1 MKLAHD
7 PGSQTEAWAKG
18 CFRLKLKLWLK
29 IVVSA
34 GVLTLLFVLLPW
46 HEVRE
51 AVRRLPLTLWLAV
64 LAMFLAGHRLGAAK
78 WRRLVNAGR
87 ASLERADSVR
97 FYAAGLFANICLP
110 SIVGGDV
117 IRAALAARA
126 TGRVEATVLG
136 SIADRLVDTLMLAI
150 LVAAGVF
157 FARDILPEKG
167 ASLVTAG
174 LVATVLVSA
183 VMVPMLLRL
192 PLRRWPRRIRRR
204 VGRSFVALRY
214 LSRDRS
220 TAVLAFT
227 ISLVV
232 QGGFVLLNAWIGR
245 AIGVDVPLAVWFFA
259 WPLAKIVALVPI
271 ALGGLGVRDATLG
284 ALLVPLGVPLAT
296 GVVAS
301 LIWQSV
307 LIGGGLLAG
316 LYWWV
321 TQRRIGVRWTAATR
335 TFAVAPGARP
345 HG

>member
-1 MKLAHD
+1 MKLAQTGLAKSVVAHD
-7 PGSQTEAWAKG
+7 RVRA
-18 CFRLKLKLWLK
+18 LNLKLWLK
-29 IVVSA
+29 ILVSA

-46 HEVRE
+46 NEVRD
-51 AVRRLPLTLWLAV
+51 AIRRLPLTLWLAV
-64 LAMFLAGHRLGAAK
+64 LASFLLGHRLGAAK

-87 ASLERADSVR
+87 ASLARADSVR

-136 SIADRLVDTLMLAI
+136 SIADRLVDTLMLA
-150 LVAAGVF
+150 LFVVAGVF
-157 FARDILPEKG
+157 FARNVLPDRG
-167 ASLVTAG
+167 ASLVTAA
-174 LVATVLVSA
+174 LVASIILIAVLV
-183 VMVPMLLRL
+183 PLLLRL
-192 PLRRWPRRIRRR
+192 PLRRWPRKLRRR
-204 VGRSFVALRY
+204 VGRSLVAFRY
-214 LSRDRS
+214 LARDRA
-220 TAVLAFT
+220 TAAIAGT

-245 AIGVDVPLAVWFFA
+245 AVGIDVPLAVWFFA
-259 WPLAKIVALVPI
+259 WPLAKIVAIVPI

-307 LIGGGLLAG
+307 LIAGGLLAG

-321 TQRRIGVRWTAATR
+321 TQRRIGVRWSTSAQP
-335 TFAVAPGARP
+335 FAVAPGARP